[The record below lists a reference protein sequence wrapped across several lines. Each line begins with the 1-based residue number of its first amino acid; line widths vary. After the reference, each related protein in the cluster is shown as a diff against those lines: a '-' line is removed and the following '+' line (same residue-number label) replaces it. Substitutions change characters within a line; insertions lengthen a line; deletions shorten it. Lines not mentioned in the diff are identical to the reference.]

1 MNLGVASEALGR
13 RQQSLAYYEQ
23 SVALSEAIGD
33 EREAARAQVNAAAI
47 LVEYGPSPDDGVRRV
62 QSALTVFRKIGD
74 KSFEVLGLRVLGAY
88 YRNGGRTKEAE
99 QSFDQA
105 LSIARER
112 GLEDDAV
119 GIRLDI
125 ARTQLAQGR
134 YADALTALEAVA
146 REPRSR
152 DSTHA
157 KVLVG
162 VALARLGDATGAEES
177 FAQASQDVD
186 TSGDASLAPLLRL
199 SRGELAL
206 EQGDRTRALAFFRQA
221 AVVQGDEPPDAS
233 AVAAAAYR
241 DWLSA
246 GAGGRRSR
254 EPLGDTVARAA
265 VLKRASLEGLCRVL
279 QARLQLDGG
288 DSTAALTTLELDRS
302 VEAGLDAETAAA
314 VHAARAAA
322 FARQGE
328 TARVEAARAE
338 IRRVIGTLTQGLP
351 EPARASFQRR
361 PSIAALVQASG
372 Q

>member
-1 MNLGVASEALGR
+1 M
-13 RQQSLAYYEQ
+13 
-23 SVALSEAIGD
+23 
-33 EREAARAQVNAAAI
+33 
-47 LVEYGPSPDDGVRRV
+47 

-88 YRNGGRTKEAE
+88 HRNAGRTREAE

-134 YADALTALEAVA
+134 YADALAALEAVA

-162 VALARLGDATGAEES
+162 VAHARLGNAKAAEVS
-177 FAQASQDVD
+177 FAQAAQDVD
-186 TSGDASLAPLLRL
+186 MSGDASLAPLLLL

-206 EQGDRTRALAFFRQA
+206 EQGDRTRALGLFRQA
-221 AVVQGDEPPDAS
+221 AAVHGDEPPDAS
-233 AVAAAAYR
+233 AVAAGAYR
-241 DWLSA
+241 DWLTA
-246 GAGGRRSR
+246 GGDGRRSR
-254 EPLGDTVARAA
+254 QLLGDSVARAA
-265 VLKRASLEGLCRVL
+265 VLKRASLEGVCRML
-279 QARLQLDGG
+279 QARLLLAAGDANGALATLKLDP
-288 DSTAALTTLELDRS
+288 T
-302 VEAGLDAETAAA
+302 VETGLDPETAAA
-314 VHAARAAA
+314 VQGTRAEA
-322 FARQGE
+322 FARAGNVAQE
-328 TARVEAARAE
+328 AAARAE
-338 IRRVIGTLTQGLP
+338 ARRL
-351 EPARASFQRR
+351 
-361 PSIAALVQASG
+361 IAALVAAMPEAAREQFSHRPVIAAMTRHSS